1 MDCTGVALHLVAYHL
16 GTVTDEERDTVEAHL
31 LGCAGCLKTYLAL
44 KRAAD
49 RAESDRPRPE
59 VKAKLRAAVAKEFG
73 RRPAKA
79 PLFARRIPLYQ
90 GIALAAIAAAV
101 ALFAPSVVRRATS
114 RTDRAGAAAA
124 IDSARTQAES
134 LHIY

>member
-16 GTVTDEERDTVEAHL
+16 GTVTDEERDVVEVHL
-31 LGCAGCLKTYLAL
+31 VGCPGCLKTYLAL

-49 RAESDRPRPE
+49 RAELDRPRPE
-59 VKAKLRAAVAKEFG
+59 VKAKLRAAVVREFG
-73 RRPAKA
+73 RPA

-90 GIALAAIAAAV
+90 GALLAAIAAAV
-101 ALFAPSVVRRATS
+101 ALAAPGVVRRFSHHDA
-114 RTDRAGAAAA
+114 RAGAPA
-124 IDSARTQAES
+124 IDSARTEAES